1 MASPQCHVIHLTEI
15 ETDVKCDTYMPA
27 IDDRMFRLWSASF
40 PMVENGIRFS
50 FLTYVK
56 SPSEASLSQG
66 GLASLSGIRHS
77 LSRSEGPLTDVL
89 AELRMSVLEAH
100 EEYQYLKLIQ
110 DIISTGTLKGD
121 RTGTGTISKFGC
133 QVSAILYT

>member
-1 MASPQCHVIHLTEI
+1 MTSPQCHVIHLTEI
-15 ETDVKCDTYMPA
+15 ETDVNCDTYMPA
-27 IDDRMFRLWSASF
+27 VDDRIFRIWSASF
-40 PMVENGIRFS
+40 PVVENGIRFS

-66 GLASLSGIRHS
+66 GLASLAGISHP
-77 LSRSEGPLTDVL
+77 LSRSEDTSADVV
-89 AELRMSVLEAH
+89 AELRKSVLEAH

-133 QVSAILYT
+133 QVTAILYR